1 MSVCSCVCNG
11 KTMHATVG
19 QPIRLVVYKAGY
31 RATPVSP
38 VTCTWAEAVSEV
50 TRAFGQEQ

>member
-11 KTMHATVG
+11 KTKHATVG
-19 QPIRLVVYKAGY
+19 QPIRLVVNKAGY
-31 RATPVSP
+31 RATPV
-38 VTCTWAEAVSEV
+38 TRTWAEAVSEV